1 MDMIKGS
8 SVNRQK
14 RKRDN
19 THKSIMHNAKVLY
32 EQKGLGNVTIE
43 DITEA
48 ADISRST
55 FFSHFA
61 STDALILE
69 IANVAVM
76 DIIEA
81 YKKSGKKGLEGIKV
95 LAEKLIDD
103 TCPYPK
109 LSAQILL
116 NGILSS
122 TDNSSFIALERIVRD
137 ELIREGIGEDRFT
150 YRELI
155 SAILG
160 AYFGVVYLKLIMR
173 EEFDDPQAL
182 KKSVYKIINSI
193 IGERK

>member
-1 MDMIKGS
+1 MIKGS

-76 DIIEA
+76 DIIGSLQ
-81 YKKSGKKGLEGIKV
+81 KKRQEG
-95 LAEKLIDD
+95 A
-103 TCPYPK
+103 
-109 LSAQILL
+109 
-116 NGILSS
+116 
-122 TDNSSFIALERIVRD
+122 
-137 ELIREGIGEDRFT
+137 
-150 YRELI
+150 
-155 SAILG
+155 
-160 AYFGVVYLKLIMR
+160 
-173 EEFDDPQAL
+173 
-182 KKSVYKIINSI
+182 
-193 IGERK
+193 